1 MAFIQNN
8 KFREISEQA
17 KGGNEKA
24 LKIIQ
29 GMRSNYSQED
39 IDTLVNDYYSINVP
53 NEVKEEIVEEQLS
66 QEMIPEETLV
76 EETLNDS
83 VTNNVMDL
91 SEILDGEMGDLLD
104 ENEIED
110 LTFNKFLENKSKDGV
125 RSRKN
130 SEYFKAY
137 DAEGRQ
143 NYMNG
148 KIDSYKKKFNGQLKN
163 IDRHYR
169 DVNSALDKYINTSS
183 MELDDDI
190 ELDMNKANDA
200 YRAATSNQD
209 FMNSFGRGWDEDDNQ
224 QIQGILKALM
234 QTYGKK
240 NVLAVLNTLRSDN
253 ENYKNFRTNQIDSE
267 IGRYSKSIE
276 NLLK

>member
-29 GMRSNYSQED
+29 GMRKNYSQED

-53 NEVKEEIVEEQLS
+53 NEVKEEIVEEQLP

-110 LTFNKFLENKSKDGV
+110 LTFNKFLENKNKDGV

-163 IDRHYR
+163 IDRHYK

-190 ELDMNKANDA
+190 ELDMDKANDA

-224 QIQGILKALM
+224 QIQSILKALM

>member
-8 KFREISEQA
+8 KFREITEAA

-24 LKIIQ
+24 MKIIQ
-29 GMRSNYSQED
+29 GMRSNYNQND
-39 IDTLVNDYYSINVP
+39 IDTLVNDYYSINVE
-53 NEVKEEIVEEQLS
+53 NSVKEEISDDILPPEQ
-66 QEMIPEETLV
+66 QFEETQI
-76 EETLNDS
+76 EETMEQNPVETPVDYTS
-83 VTNNVMDL
+83 IFDDEMKDL
-91 SEILDGEMGDLLD
+91 ID

-110 LTFNKFLENKSKDGV
+110 TTFNKFIENKGRDGI

-130 SEYFKAY
+130 AEYFSAY
-137 DAEGRQ
+137 DAGERQ
-143 NYMNG
+143 KYMGG
-148 KIDSYKKKFNGQLKN
+148 KIDAYKKKFNGQLKN

-169 DVNSALDKYINTSS
+169 DVNLALDKYINTSS
-183 MELDDDI
+183 MELDDEI
-190 ELDMNKANDA
+190 ELDMNKASDA

-240 NVLAVLNTLRSDN
+240 NVLAVLNTLRTDN
-253 ENYKNFRTNQIDSE
+253 ENYRNFRTNQIDSE
-267 IGRYSKSIE
+267 IGRYSKSLE

>member
-8 KFREISEQA
+8 KFREITEQA

-39 IDTLVNDYYSINVP
+39 IDTLVNDYYSVNVD
-53 NEVKEEIVEEQLS
+53 NEVKQEIAQEQLAP
-66 QEMIPEETLV
+66 EMIPEETQV
-76 EETLNDS
+76 EETLQDS
-83 VTNNVMDL
+83 ISNNVMDL

-110 LTFNKFLENKSKDGV
+110 LSFSKFLENKTRDGN

-130 SEYFKAY
+130 SEYFRAY
-137 DAEGRQ
+137 DPEGRA
-143 NYMNG
+143 NYMTS
-148 KIDSYKKKFNGQLKN
+148 KINSYKGKFNGQLKN
-163 IDRHYR
+163 IERHYK
-169 DVNSALDKYINTSS
+169 DVNSALDKYINNSN

-200 YRAATSNQD
+200 YRAATSNED
-209 FMNSFGRGWDEDDNQ
+209 FMNSFGRSWDEDDTQ

-253 ENYKNFRTNQIDSE
+253 ENYKNFRTNQIDTE
-267 IGRYSKSIE
+267 IGRYSKSLE

>member
-53 NEVKEEIVEEQLS
+53 NEVKEEIVEEQLP
-66 QEMIPEETLV
+66 QEMVPEETLV

-91 SEILDGEMGDLLD
+91 SEILDGEMDDLLD

-110 LTFNKFLENKSKDGV
+110 LTFNKFLENKNKDGV

-163 IDRHYR
+163 IDRHYK

-190 ELDMNKANDA
+190 ELDMDKANDA

-224 QIQGILKALM
+224 QIQSILKALM